1 MNEMIY
7 SPLQGTAVVLE
18 DVNDPLFSQKMLGD
32 GMAIIPTD
40 KKLVAPMNGKVIMIF
55 ETRHAIGIKS
65 ESGFEILIHVGIDTV
80 MLKGKPFEILT
91 NVGDNVKVGDHI
103 ANVDFETIKDSG
115 YEIITPIIST
125 NRNVQWKK
133 HEGAIEFGDA
143 LFEVSE

>member
-65 ESGFEILIHVGIDTV
+65 ESGFEILIHMGIDTV